1 MMVAST
7 PMIVPIRSDLD
18 IVTARVEGRELARD
32 LGFGVI
38 DQARIATAISE
49 LTRNI
54 VQYAE
59 QGEVIM
65 RSIQDGDRT
74 GIEIIC
80 KDQGPG
86 IPDIELA
93 LQDGYSTSSSL
104 GMGMPGARRLM
115 DEFEI
120 RSEVGV
126 GTTVTIR
133 RWLR

>member
-1 MMVAST
+1 MPRERIA
-7 PMIVPIRSDLD
+7 PIRSDLD
-18 IVTARVEGRELARD
+18 IVTARVEGRELAKE

-59 QGEVIM
+59 RGESIM
-65 RSIQDGDRT
+65 RPIEKGGRV

-80 KDQGPG
+80 RDQGPG

-93 LQDGYSTSSSL
+93 MQDGYSTSMSL
-104 GMGMPGARRLM
+104 GMGMPGAKRLM
-115 DEFEI
+115 DDFEI
-120 RSEVGV
+120 ESEVGV
-126 GTTVTIR
+126 GTTVIVR
-133 RWLR
+133 KWLR

>member
-1 MMVAST
+1 M
-7 PMIVPIRSDLD
+7 PQERLVPIRSDLD
-18 IVTARVEGRELARD
+18 IVTARVEGRELAKE

-59 QGEVIM
+59 HGQAIM
-65 RSIQDGDRT
+65 RSIGVGGRI

-80 KDQGPG
+80 EDEGPG

-93 LQDGYSTSSSL
+93 MQEGYSTSKSL
-104 GMGMPGARRLM
+104 GMGMSGAKRLM
-115 DEFEI
+115 DEFEVESQI
-120 RSEVGV
+120 GQ

-133 RWLR
+133 KWLR

>member
-1 MMVAST
+1 MAEERT
-7 PMIVPIRSDLD
+7 VPIRSDLD
-18 IVTARVEGRELARD
+18 IVTARVEGRELAKE

-59 QGEVIM
+59 HGEAIM
-65 RSIQDGDRT
+65 RPIEVGGRV
-74 GIEIIC
+74 GLEIIC
-80 KDQGPG
+80 QDEGPG
-86 IPDIELA
+86 IPDVDLA
-93 LQDGYSTSSSL
+93 MQDGFSTSTSL
-104 GMGMPGARRLM
+104 GMGMPGAKRLM

-120 RSEVGV
+120 ASEVGF

-133 RWLR
+133 KWLR

>member
-1 MMVAST
+1 MSRERT
-7 PMIVPIRSDLD
+7 VPIRSDLD
-18 IVTARVEGRELARD
+18 IVTARVEGRELAKE

-59 QGEVIM
+59 RGETMM
-65 RSIQDGDRT
+65 RSIEHAGRV
-74 GIEIIC
+74 GIEIVC
-80 KDQGPG
+80 QDQGPG

-93 LQDGYSTSSSL
+93 MQDGFSTSTSL
-104 GMGMPGARRLM
+104 GMGMPGAKRLM
-115 DEFEI
+115 DEFEVE
-120 RSEVGV
+120 SEVGV

-133 RWLR
+133 KWLR

>member
-1 MMVAST
+1 MAEERT
-7 PMIVPIRSDLD
+7 VPIRSDLD
-18 IVTARVEGRELARD
+18 IVTARVEGRELAKE

-59 QGEVIM
+59 QGEAIM
-65 RSIQDGDRT
+65 RRIEASGRIGL
-74 GIEIIC
+74 EIIC
-80 KDQGPG
+80 QDEGPG
-86 IPDIELA
+86 IPDVDLA
-93 LQDGYSTSSSL
+93 MQDGFSTSTSL
-104 GMGMPGARRLM
+104 GMGMPGAKRLM

-120 RSEVGV
+120 ASEVGF

-133 RWLR
+133 KWLR

>member
-1 MMVAST
+1 MPEART
-7 PMIVPIRSDLD
+7 VPIRSDLD
-18 IVTARVEGRELARD
+18 IVTARVEGRELAKE

-59 QGEVIM
+59 EGQAIITPITGNRV
-65 RSIQDGDRT
+65 
-74 GIEIIC
+74 GIEIVC
-80 KDQGPG
+80 QDHGPG

-93 LQDGYSTSSSL
+93 MQDGYSTSSSL
-104 GMGMPGARRLM
+104 GMGLPGARRLM

-133 RWLR
+133 KWLR

>member
-1 MMVAST
+1 MPSER
-7 PMIVPIRSDLD
+7 IVPIRSDLD
-18 IVTARVEGRELARD
+18 IVTARVEGRELAKE

-59 QGEVIM
+59 QGEATM
-65 RSIQDGDRT
+65 RPVEAGGRV

-80 KDQGPG
+80 EDEGPG

-93 LQDGYSTSSSL
+93 MQDGYSTSTSL
-104 GMGMPGARRLM
+104 GMGMPGAKRLM

-120 RSEVGV
+120 ESEIGV
-126 GTTVTIR
+126 GTTIIVR